1 MPSQTPDRRR
11 EARLRIPRHLTE
23 LGLDLRLVRLLDLSA
38 KGAPI
43 EHPDSLRDGLV
54 CYLDLPP
61 ALGRATLTGKVV
73 WTRPH
78 KREQTYEGETR
89 AYYHSGLA
97 FVEPTPEQREALT
110 AALRILE
117 TGELPDGT

>member
-1 MPSQTPDRRR
+1 MTSQTPDRRR
-11 EARLRIPRHLTE
+11 VARLLVPRQLTE

-38 KGAPI
+38 KGARI
-43 EHPDSLRDGLV
+43 EHPDSLREGLV
-54 CYLDLPP
+54 CYVDLPL

-97 FVEPTPEQREALT
+97 FVDITSEQREALEI
-110 AALRILE
+110 ALKTLQTDE
-117 TGELPDGT
+117 